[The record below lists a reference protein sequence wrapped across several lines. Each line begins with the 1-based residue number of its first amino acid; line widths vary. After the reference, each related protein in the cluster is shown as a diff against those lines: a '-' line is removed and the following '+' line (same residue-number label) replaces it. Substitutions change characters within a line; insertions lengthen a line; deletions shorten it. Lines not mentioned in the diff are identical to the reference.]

1 MMIIDDAERIERR
14 MRLEDNEDDAFEYA
28 TLVAEG
34 AARVLQN
41 ARIRGSMRKF
51 AYKLIAYKG
60 GVLDAALEE
69 ERAAIERELIAVD
82 DEFGAAVYDEF
93 LEAVNRCEE
102 MWCPAKPHFV
112 TIENKTTCT
121 PALFLAMDAARQ
133 RIHEVAAE
141 LDRQYPRPA
150 ETSYVLADELRMF
163 VEIAARHALK
173 RAGVDVP
180 KKHRGAR
187 VALRRFIARAKDAAS
202 RFVERLVRNPDDP
215 DGQTMNAFMDALF
228 GDVAAMLRIEGAT
241 HRSAKS
247 RAASARRWVANEV
260 NASWVRARGRDVGA
274 GEAVRVDAFL
284 RALVQSFDG
293 NVRMFIAR
301 WTSLRDFAELRDL
314 RAMFEGSAAKARY
327 LSRWRAVVGD
337 FLNERI
343 GAALNVRNPPVAARH
358 MNIWRPARFKQ
369 KCESF
374 CPPRSRNFSVISKTC
389 FTSLVNDTVMTDVD
403 GATYFLRAEGRPV
416 GYVPRTEFIRLGVD
430 VVLKA
435 FRIPKAPKGYTF
447 ARSIRVGPRAMVFG
461 FVRLSRRRA
470 LLR

>member
-1 MMIIDDAERIERR
+1 MGKVREERRDEAREDLEIERNLILSQAVDALAERRGINRLNSNLFKSTTLHAAAIATYAACENNALLHIQRRIRASVAYELASLMIIDDAERIERR

-121 PALFLAMDAARQ
+121 PALFLAMDAARE

-215 DGQTMNAFMDALF
+215 DGQTMNAFADALF
-228 GDVAAMLRIEGAT
+228 GDVAAMLRSEGAT
-241 HRSAKS
+241 HRSAKGARGE
-247 RAASARRWVANEV
+247 RAAMGRE
-260 NASWVRARGRDVGA
+260 RGQRLVG
-274 GEAVRVDAFL
+274 
-284 RALVQSFDG
+284 
-293 NVRMFIAR
+293 
-301 WTSLRDFAELRDL
+301 
-314 RAMFEGSAAKARY
+314 
-327 LSRWRAVVGD
+327 
-337 FLNERI
+337 
-343 GAALNVRNPPVAARH
+343 
-358 MNIWRPARFKQ
+358 
-369 KCESF
+369 
-374 CPPRSRNFSVISKTC
+374 
-389 FTSLVNDTVMTDVD
+389 
-403 GATYFLRAEGRPV
+403 
-416 GYVPRTEFIRLGVD
+416 
-430 VVLKA
+430 
-435 FRIPKAPKGYTF
+435 
-447 ARSIRVGPRAMVFG
+447 
-461 FVRLSRRRA
+461 
-470 LLR
+470 

>member
-1 MMIIDDAERIERR
+1 MIIDDAERIERR
-14 MRLEDNEDDAFEYA
+14 MRLVDNEDDAFEYA

-121 PALFLAMDAARQ
+121 PALFLAMDARE

-187 VALRRFIARAKDAAS
+187 VALRRFIARAKEAAS
-202 RFVERLVRNPDDP
+202 RLVERLVRNPDDP

-260 NASWVRARGRDVGA
+260 NAWWVRERGRDVGA

-301 WTSLRDFAELRDL
+301 WTSLRDFARIARPSSNVRRLRREGSLSVTMAGRRRRLLERTHRSRVKRAQPARGGSPYEHMAARQIQTKVRILLPTPIPQFLRDQQNL
-314 RAMFEGSAAKARY
+314 LHVARKRHCHDGRRWCDLLLARRGSA
-327 LSRWRAVVGD
+327 SRQRATAGVHQ
-337 FLNERI
+337 I
-343 GAALNVRNPPVAARH
+343 
-358 MNIWRPARFKQ
+358 
-369 KCESF
+369 
-374 CPPRSRNFSVISKTC
+374 RSRCRLKKRVQ
-389 FTSLVNDTVMTDVD
+389 
-403 GATYFLRAEGRPV
+403 RAESAEGLL
-416 GYVPRTEFIRLGVD
+416 I
-430 VVLKA
+430 
-435 FRIPKAPKGYTF
+435 
-447 ARSIRVGPRAMVFG
+447 RSIHSGWPASDGVRV
-461 FVRLSRRRA
+461 SSE
-470 LLR
+470 